1 MPQNLDK
8 FEQTVKN
15 LIPCETFLQTLG
27 RFLLYVVNNFY
38 YQFAF
43 PNAEEPHKKQ
53 KKKKQARYSL
63 NTHAGTPWKNLYR
76 YLAAFVVFRV
86 LTLPSI
92 NDGLTHGC
100 LIRFFG

>member
-53 KKKKQARYSL
+53 KKKKTSQILPEHTRRHSL
-63 NTHAGTPWKNLYR
+63 EKFIQIPCSFCSFQGLDIT
-76 YLAAFVVFRV
+76 
-86 LTLPSI
+86 I
-92 NDGLTHGC
+92 NK
-100 LIRFFG
+100 